1 MSAFLLDTH
10 VWAWS
15 LTGDQRLSKTAI
27 GLMEKADDI
36 FISPISFF
44 EIGQKVRIGK
54 WPEMAPF
61 VDRLPAL
68 LHEQGG
74 RVASLSP
81 EMCLNASLLNWDHRD
96 PFDRLLAA
104 TAIEHRIAIISVDVV
119 FDGLSGTDNWIA
131 RLW

>member
-27 GLMEKADDI
+27 GLMEKADNV
-36 FISPISFF
+36 FVSPVSLF
-44 EIGQKVRIGK
+44 EIGQKVRLGK

-61 VDRLPAL
+61 VQRLPAL
-68 LHEQGG
+68 LQQQGG
-74 RVASLSP
+74 RVAALTP
-81 EMCLNASLLNWDHRD
+81 EICLDAAILEWRHRD

-104 TAIEHRIAIISVDVV
+104 SAIASRVALISADTM
-119 FDGLSGTDNWIA
+119 FDSLADLDDWIA